1 MAFKPE
7 RHSTSYLPN
16 PMKDRY
22 YVEYEGKPHNW
33 EPSEKLEERERFESS
48 EKTIKEK
55 GNKAFFKRLF
65 KRK

>member
-1 MAFKPE
+1 
-7 RHSTSYLPN
+7 
-16 PMKDRY
+16 MKDRY

-48 EKTIKEK
+48 EKTTKEK
-55 GNKAFFKRLF
+55 GIKTFFKRLF

>member
-48 EKTIKEK
+48 EKTIKE
-55 GNKAFFKRLF
+55 
-65 KRK
+65 